1 MVILD
6 ANILIRAVLGKR
18 VREILETHSA
28 RVRFFAPDTAFAEA
42 REHLPGILLK
52 RGIDP
57 EAALAVLAE
66 LAVLIGCID
75 AEIYRPFETAARQ
88 RLQRRDEEDWPVLA
102 TALALECPIWA
113 EDADFFGAGVATW
126 TTDRVELLLREVQ
139 ADPEEP
145 DSE

>member
-18 VREILETHSA
+18 VREILQTHSA

-42 REHLPGILLK
+42 REHLPAILLK

-57 EAALAVLAE
+57 EAAVAVLDE

-75 AEIYRPFETAARQ
+75 PEIYGPFEIAGRQ
-88 RLQRRDEEDWPVLA
+88 RLQKRDEEDWPVLA
-102 TALALECPIWA
+102 TALALECPIWT

-139 ADPEEP
+139 PDPDEP

>member
-18 VREILETHSA
+18 VREIPETHSA

-57 EAALAVLAE
+57 EAAVAVLASLETRISSAPAANVPGE
-66 LAVLIGCID
+66 LVPP
-75 AEIYRPFETAARQ
+75 RK
-88 RLQRRDEEDWPVLA
+88 V
-102 TALALECPIWA
+102 
-113 EDADFFGAGVATW
+113 
-126 TTDRVELLLREVQ
+126 RV
-139 ADPEEP
+139 
-145 DSE
+145 SSS